1 MENSTFK
8 GTLFGG
14 FNRED
19 VISYITKTS
28 AASNER
34 IAALETDIDKF
45 CRQEQELRTQ
55 ITEALSAKESLEREL
70 NALKAEAET
79 LRASLAEAESARSAL
94 SAEAEALRGE
104 VAELRPQA
112 EEYAKVKSHIA
123 GIELEARQRN
133 DELDRVT
140 RERLSAL
147 VGECRSK
154 CDAVLS
160 TLTDTCAS
168 ISGEMQR
175 IDAAVTSLP
184 GNFEALRA
192 GLDDLMN

>member
-1 MENSTFK
+1 MENNTFK

-19 VISYITKTS
+19 VIAYITKTS
-28 AASNER
+28 AQANER

-45 CRQEQELRTQ
+45 CRQEQEMRTQ
-55 ITEALSAKESLEREL
+55 IDDALTEKEALEREL
-70 NALKAEAET
+70 NALKSENENLKSSLAAAAGDRET
-79 LRASLAEAESARSAL
+79 LNLEVSAL
-94 SAEAEALRGE
+94 RAE
-104 VAELRPQA
+104 VSELRPQA

-133 DELDRVT
+133 DELDRLT

-154 CDAVLS
+154 CNAVLS
-160 TLTDTCAS
+160 TLTGTCAS

>member
-1 MENSTFK
+1 MENSSFK

-34 IAALETDIDKF
+34 IAALEADIDKF
-45 CRQEQELRTQ
+45 CRQEQELRAQ
-55 ITEALSAKESLEREL
+55 LDEALGAKEALEREL
-70 NALKAEAET
+70 AALKAETET
-79 LRASLAEAESARSAL
+79 LTSSLAAAESERDARAQ
-94 SAEAEALRGE
+94 EAMALRSE
-104 VAELRPQA
+104 VAALRPQA

-140 RERLSAL
+140 RERLAVL
-147 VGECRSK
+147 VAACREK

-160 TLTDTCAS
+160 TLGDTCAN

-184 GNFEALRA
+184 GNFDTLR
-192 GLDDLMN
+192 GSLEHLLD

>member
-1 MENSTFK
+1 MENNTFK

-34 IAALETDIDKF
+34 IAALEADIDKF
-45 CRQEQELRTQ
+45 CRQEQEMRAQLDGVLGEK
-55 ITEALSAKESLEREL
+55 EALEREL
-70 NALKAEAET
+70 AA
-79 LRASLAEAESARSAL
+79 LRAAAAERDVLAAEV
-94 SAEAEALRGE
+94 EALRAE
-104 VAELRPQA
+104 VDTLRPQA

-133 DELDRVT
+133 DELDRIT
-140 RERLSAL
+140 RERLAAL

-160 TLTDTCAS
+160 TLTGTCAN

-175 IDAAVTSLP
+175 LDAAVSSLP
-184 GNFEALRA
+184 GNFDELR
-192 GLDDLMN
+192 GNLEHLLD

>member
-1 MENSTFK
+1 MESNTFK

-34 IAALETDIDKF
+34 ITALEADIDKF

-55 ITEALSAKESLEREL
+55 ITEALTEKEALEREL
-70 NALKAEAET
+70 TALKEEAET

-94 SAEAEALRGE
+94 SAEAEALRSE
-104 VAELRPQA
+104 VSALRPQA

-140 RERLSAL
+140 RERLAAL

-160 TLTDTCAS
+160 TLGGTCAS

-175 IDAAVTSLP
+175 IDAAVSSLP
-184 GNFEALRA
+184 GNFDELRT
-192 GLDDLMN
+192 GLDGLLD